1 MDNFKLLKFAEEAA
15 LKAGKRLSKIVD
27 KHVNSDANNDVKLQE
42 DVESEIFIRNIL
54 SETGIE
60 VVGEEKGGDASLISR
75 TEPYWVVDPIDGT
88 FNFLRGI
95 PNVCVSIGLMCGMK
109 PIVGAIYDF
118 CKDELFSGGK
128 EFGIFL
134 NGKKVMPNWAKTIDQ
149 AVVMTGFPSIT
160 DYSEKNMRLFIKR
173 MQTFKKVRMCG
184 SAAIAC
190 SWVATGR
197 ADCYDERGINLWDIA
212 AGLALIEGA
221 GGVWKCESAGI
232 EGRPLTFNFQM
243 ACREE
248 FYIKD

>member
-1 MDNFKLLKFAEEAA
+1 MDNLEMLNFAREAA
-15 LKAGKRLSKIVD
+15 QKAGDRLRGITARR
-27 KHVNSDANNDVKLQE
+27 VNSDAANDVKLQE
-42 DVESEIFIRNIL
+42 DVESEIFIRGL
-54 SETGIE
+54 LAQTGIE

-75 TEPYWVVDPIDGT
+75 KEPYWVVDPIDGT
-88 FNFLRGI
+88 FNFLRGL
-95 PNVCVSIGLMCGMK
+95 PNVSVSIGLMRGME
-109 PIVGAIYDF
+109 PIVGAVYDF
-118 CKDELFSGGK
+118 TRGEMFSGGR
-128 EFGIFL
+128 EFGLFL
-134 NGKKVMPNWAKTIDQ
+134 NGEKVSPRWAKSRAQ

-160 DYSEKNMRLFIKR
+160 DYSDENMKRFVKR

-190 SWVATGR
+190 AWVASGR

-221 GGVWKCESAGI
+221 GGVWKCEGAGI
-232 EGRPLTFNFQM
+232 EGRPLTFNLQL

>member
-1 MDNFKLLKFAEEAA
+1 MLKFAEEAA
-15 LKAGKRLSKIVD
+15 LKAGKRLSKIVER
-27 KHVNSDANNDVKLQE
+27 HINNDAANDVKLQE

-54 SETGIE
+54 SETNIE

-75 TEPYWVVDPIDGT
+75 TDPYWVVDPIDGT

-95 PNVCVSIGLMCGMK
+95 PSVSVSIGLMRGMT

-118 CKDELFSGGK
+118 TRDELFSGGK
-128 EFGIFL
+128 EFGLFL
-134 NGKKVMPNWAKTIDQ
+134 NGKKIEPNWAKTIEQ

-160 DYSEKNMRLFIKR
+160 DYSEENMRLFIKR

-190 SWVATGR
+190 SWVASGR

-221 GGVWKCESAGI
+221 GGVWKCESARI